1 MSTNNSLGPDGFTG
15 KFYQM
20 FRKELTPI
28 LLKLFLKISEE
39 KVLLSSF
46 YKTTITLT
54 PKPNKDD
61 SKKIKL

>member
-1 MSTNNSLGPDGFTG
+1 MPTNNSLGPDGFTC

-28 LLKLFLKISEE
+28 ILKLFLKIAEE

-54 PKPNKDD
+54 KTKQR
-61 SKKIKL
+61 